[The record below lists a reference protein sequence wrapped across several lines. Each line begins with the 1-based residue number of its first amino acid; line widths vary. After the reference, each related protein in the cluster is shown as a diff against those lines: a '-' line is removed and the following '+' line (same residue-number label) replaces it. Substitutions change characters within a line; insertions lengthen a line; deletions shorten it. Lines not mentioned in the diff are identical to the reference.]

1 MATRAQ
7 RAIDKNGLIRKYTVA
22 AAQATTAGCAVAFA
36 AADDQIQTSSAAGA
50 AFGIALETKA
60 AGEQC
65 DVLLLGF
72 AIAKVKVAVGGT
84 ATRGVYAQTLT
95 ATGAFTNKVLGGG
108 TVVQPIQ
115 GIFLESG
122 VAGDLVALLIT
133 GAFNGVSA

>member
-1 MATRAQ
+1 MTTRAHL
-7 RAIDKNGLIRKYTVA
+7 AIEKNAIRRKYTVA
-22 AAQATTAGCAVAFA
+22 SGQATTAGCGVAFA
-36 AADDQIQTSSAAGA
+36 AADGEVQTSSAAGA
-50 AFGIALETKA
+50 CFGIALETKA
-60 AGEQC
+60 AGELV

-95 ATGAFTNKVLGGG
+95 APGAFANKVLGGG
-108 TVVQPIQ
+108 SVVQPIQ

-122 VAGDLVALLIT
+122 VAGDLVSLLIT